1 MHYLITGHTG
11 FKGSWLTLMLTSLG
25 HEVSGLALEPE
36 AKSLFLEADV
46 GQYLKNDL
54 RVDIR
59 DKVATARALR
69 EIEPDVVIHLAAQPL
84 VRRSYANPIETFETN
99 VLGTLNVLEATRGI
113 EQLKC
118 ILVVTTD
125 KVYKNKNQLTGYNE
139 LDPLG
144 GDDPYSA
151 SKAAADIAAQSWVKS
166 FGVVPTAIA
175 RAGNVV
181 GGGDWAED
189 RIIPDLVRAYDQNRT
204 PILRYPNAV
213 RPWQHVLD
221 CLNGYLV
228 LIEALLVKTQSGG
241 EWNFGPSLDETHTVN
256 QVVNL
261 FESAWGKKRDYFEVE
276 AHVQNPE
283 SGLLLLDS
291 SKAVSKLGW
300 KEILSF
306 EECIEWA
313 ADWYLNSTDSTLDK
327 TKKQIEEFL
336 LRARDITSKI

>member
-144 GDDPYSA
+144 GDDPYLS
-151 SKAAADIAAQSWVKS
+151 
-166 FGVVPTAIA
+166 
-175 RAGNVV
+175 
-181 GGGDWAED
+181 
-189 RIIPDLVRAYDQNRT
+189 
-204 PILRYPNAV
+204 
-213 RPWQHVLD
+213 
-221 CLNGYLV
+221 
-228 LIEALLVKTQSGG
+228 LI
-241 EWNFGPSLDETHTVN
+241 H
-256 QVVNL
+256 
-261 FESAWGKKRDYFEVE
+261 
-276 AHVQNPE
+276 
-283 SGLLLLDS
+283 
-291 SKAVSKLGW
+291 
-300 KEILSF
+300 I
-306 EECIEWA
+306 
-313 ADWYLNSTDSTLDK
+313 
-327 TKKQIEEFL
+327 
-336 LRARDITSKI
+336 